1 MLYGSFPYAQGH
13 FGPEVR
19 LLLTLFAFGWILAL
33 LTLVPDRHIPGISAV
48 GRGTLPIYLLHGFV
62 VRTMAKFQ
70 VFHFSYPV
78 NVLIGFCT
86 ALAIV
91 AALGNSK
98 VRKPLHTAMTG
109 EWLERLWRKYI
120 LN

>member
-1 MLYGSFPYAQGH
+1 MA
-13 FGPEVR
+13 
-19 LLLTLFAFGWILAL
+19 LFQCNFISY
-33 LTLVPDRHIPGISAV
+33 TLVREVQINVI
-48 GRGTLPIYLLHGFV
+48 LPTVTCPESMGMGGNKPTHSGKAPYPVLYLLHGFV